1 MSGPSTPSTPIVDY
15 SRMNL
20 ATPRGYTPGSLPTPL
35 LAPITNYE
43 QAVTNANRARRMP
56 PAGQAA
62 NLATAQWILRNPKR
76 TLKSAF
82 NNLANE
88 PNTTRNANQSNAK
101 KQKRRGG
108 RTKRSRRM
116 TRRR

>member
-1 MSGPSTPSTPIVDY
+1 
-15 SRMNL
+15 
-20 ATPRGYTPGSLPTPL
+20 
-35 LAPITNYE
+35 
-43 QAVTNANRARRMP
+43 MP